1 VAAAVQ
7 QAVVQRNADVPPIA
21 VALQIVVVSWVIA
34 RRDARRVLQ
43 SGTPPGDVAGRLAR
57 ARGPVGPDPRV
68 LFVAMTTTLFGAVH
82 RRLSHEASS
91 GVGAKASVTDVGP
104 LGAGMER

>member
-7 QAVVQRNADVPPIA
+7 HAVVQRNGDVPRIA
-21 VALQIVVVSWVIA
+21 VALQIVVVLWVIA

-68 LFVAMTTTLFGAVH
+68 LFVAMTTTLFGGAH
-82 RRLSHEASS
+82 RRLKDEANS
-91 GVGAKASVTDVGP
+91 GIEAKTPETDVGP